1 MAVTYAAIT
10 TLMDAAVTAMAS
22 ADYATARDKALA
34 AQAILSVLPNTTNQ
48 SSGGGQNTMS
58 WDRVALSKFI
68 ENCTRLAAAQQG
80 VQTTLVNLQPL
91 TNSGGNQLG
100 ALS

>member
-10 TLMDAAVTAMAS
+10 TLMDAAVLAMAS
-22 ADYATARDKALA
+22 ADYATARDKALS
-34 AQAILSVLPNTTNQ
+34 AQAILSVLPNVTDNTVD
-48 SSGGGQNTMS
+48 GGSKQMQ

-68 ENCTRLAAAQQG
+68 ENCTRLANASAGIQTSLAAM
-80 VQTTLVNLQPL
+80 QPL

-100 ALS
+100 VW